1 MNWLNDIVR
10 NFFFL
15 LDGVV
20 YTLIDWIY
28 KLFIS
33 LAQINISKDVTD
45 NFASRIYAFLGIF
58 MLFRLAFS
66 LITYLINPD
75 NLKEQKKGGGAL
87 IRRIFISILLMAFV
101 PAIFREAYDLQKTI
115 LEENIL
121 GKIIMGQTLPANKV
135 NSDDSGQRMAYTV
148 FSAFFYPKIDTVQSS
163 GESTNPCDT
172 PFDSEG
178 LVANCKAKIEA
189 LGGSSVAQTYEEA
202 YEQLRINHLSSILN
216 AKTSTG
222 EYVFEYKWAIST
234 IAGGFVFWVFIIFTI
249 DLALRV
255 VKLAFLQLISP
266 VPIISYIDPKEG

>member
-45 NFASRIYAFLGIF
+45 NFAGRIYAFLGIF

-75 NLKEQKKGGGAL
+75 NMKDQKKGGGAL
-87 IRRIFISILLMAFV
+87 IRRIFVSILLIAFV
-101 PAIFREAYDLQKTI
+101 PTIFREAYNLQKII

-121 GKIIMGQTLPANKV
+121 GEVIMGQTLPADKIGK
-135 NSDDSGQRMAYTV
+135 DDSGRRMAYTV
-148 FSAFFYPKIDTVQSS
+148 FSAFFYPNVNTSNSS
-163 GESTNPCDT
+163 GNNPCKT
-172 PFDSEG
+172 PFDSNG
-178 LVANCKAKIEA
+178 LVAECKAEIET
-189 LGGSSVAQTYEEA
+189 LGGATTAQA
-202 YEQLRINHLSSILN
+202 YENSYNQLVISNLGSILN